1 MNKSNIK
8 NNDIC
13 DELVLSK
20 EGMRFDQ
27 KKKEAE
33 ERKKEK
39 DDIMREAEAALAQTE
54 SILQTRKDA
63 LMAKHVEGR
72 ESLNELDFVF
82 AEPKKVTLDPTDN
95 DNFLDQHR

>member
-1 MNKSNIK
+1 MNKSSLK

-54 SILQTRKDA
+54 SIL
-63 LMAKHVEGR
+63 
-72 ESLNELDFVF
+72 
-82 AEPKKVTLDPTDN
+82 
-95 DNFLDQHR
+95 